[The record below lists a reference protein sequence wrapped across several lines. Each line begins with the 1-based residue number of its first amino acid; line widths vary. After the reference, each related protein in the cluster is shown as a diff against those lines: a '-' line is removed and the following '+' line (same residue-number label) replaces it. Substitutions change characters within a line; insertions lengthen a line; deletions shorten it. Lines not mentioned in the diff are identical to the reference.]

1 MLALLAS
8 ACGQVGPQT
17 TSSTHWLAC
26 SADAECQ
33 NLGLQVRCESGYC
46 ASEAGSRLAR
56 TLVMEEEFDVDALDL
71 TAFDYETGYL
81 LRNNEAQAYTDRE
94 QNVHLEAGQL
104 VLTALAEPFDAASFT
119 SGSVST
125 TGVQSFTFGRIEARM
140 QVPLGRGCSTA
151 FWLLPEAPAP
161 DVNSCGDT
169 GSCYPGTWPAW
180 GDVTIANVQSQTPDR
195 VLTSLNYGIWDD
207 ALAGVRH
214 GEVTAAVP
222 LGATTDGWH
231 VFALEWGPE
240 RMEWSVDDEL
250 VASTDLALPDLYLPQ
265 GEHPFHQPFHIK
277 LNLALG
283 GLDQAPVA
291 EDYPQELRV
300 DWVRV
305 TQWLPE
311 E

>member
-1 MLALLAS
+1 
-8 ACGQVGPQT
+8 
-17 TSSTHWLAC
+17 
-26 SADAECQ
+26 
-33 NLGLQVRCESGYC
+33 
-46 ASEAGSRLAR
+46 
-56 TLVMEEEFDVDALDL
+56 MEEDFDVSALEL

-81 LRNNEAQAYTDRE
+81 LRNDEAQAYTDRP
-94 QNVHLEAGQL
+94 QNVRIEAGQL
-104 VLTALAEPFDAASFT
+104 VLTALAETFDAASFT
-119 SGSVST
+119 SGSVT
-125 TGVQSFTFGRIEARM
+125 TSGAHSFAFGRIEARM

-151 FWLLPEAPAP
+151 FWLLPEAPGP
-161 DVNSCGDT
+161 EVNSCGDT
-169 GSCYPGTWPAW
+169 GSCYLGTWPAW
-180 GDVTIANVQSQTPDR
+180 GDVTIANVQSRTPDR

-207 ALAGVRH
+207 AVAGVRH
-214 GEVTAAVP
+214 GQVTSFAP
-222 LGATTDGWH
+222 LEETADGWH

-240 RMEWSVDDEL
+240 RMEWFVDDEL

-265 GEHPFHQPFHIK
+265 GENPFQKPFHIK
-277 LNLALG
+277 LSLALG